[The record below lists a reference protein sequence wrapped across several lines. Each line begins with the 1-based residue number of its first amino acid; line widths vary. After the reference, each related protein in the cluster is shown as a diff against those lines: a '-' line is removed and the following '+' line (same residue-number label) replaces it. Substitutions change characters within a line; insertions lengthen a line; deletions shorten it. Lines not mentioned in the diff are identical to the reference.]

1 MNNEKPLRYRIDQD
15 GLPDKFPTAMHEAAF
30 WESLGRAVATFSFLE
45 EVLGKVIF
53 VFTAT
58 RPYEEE
64 QIEQAYA
71 NWLPT
76 LERALSDPLGNLID
90 TYGRVVKDNPNSTIN
105 NLDKLL
111 IDLRKAS
118 QMRNILCH
126 GSWKAPDSNGAS
138 IPFFVNRQG
147 QIVDTAMDRKFI
159 DQVQQHTVNLICA
172 VMNTVTDMGWQFPGS
187 CGPGKTYL

>member
-1 MNNEKPLRYRIDQD
+1 MDNEKPLRTRIDQD
-15 GLPDKFPTAMHEAAF
+15 GLPDKFPTEMHEAAF
-30 WESLGRAVATFSFLE
+30 WESLGRAVATFGFLE
-45 EVLGKVIF
+45 EVLGKAIF

-58 RPYEEE
+58 RPYEED

-71 NWLPT
+71 KWLPQ
-76 LERALSDPLGNLID
+76 LERACSDPLGHLID
-90 TYGRVVKDNPNSTIN
+90 TYGKVVKDNPNSTIN
-105 NLDKLL
+105 NLDQLL

-118 QMRNILCH
+118 QMRNIFCH

-147 QIVDTAMDRKFI
+147 QIVDTAMDRKFV

-187 CGPGKTYL
+187 GGPGKTYL